1 MPQDTVPQFQSSGVF
16 RKRHKYDINLP
27 QPGRLFSTE
36 KIPQPGRLFSTEK
49 SGKIPLRYRNG

>member
-36 KIPQPGRLFSTEK
+36 KKWGDSSPLLKRLSF
-49 SGKIPLRYRNG
+49 